1 MFGRKK
7 TKLQKDLDIL
17 EEMAEDLSNYL
28 RTDALFGPMGPNRPK
43 MTLGGYLMREHR
55 LLALQGSLTQPEKN
69 RLLKARQTF
78 ENTVMEWVVATE
90 KKAIQEI
97 EARMR
102 QWQETIRDLR
112 ENAVKHWPYYHTA
125 VEARV
130 MLELLHQLLS
140 SSPFQANDELKSRL
154 AVLDQALFVAWYSDA
169 SAFVWDEE
177 WVSAYPAADF
187 EFLYGKPR
195 HGAIK

>member
-55 LLALQGSLTQPEKN
+55 LLALQGNLSQPEKN

-90 KKAIQEI
+90 KKAVQEI

-130 MLELLHQLLS
+130 MLALLLKLLS
-140 SSPFQANDELKSRL
+140 SPPFKANEELANRL

-169 SAFVWDEE
+169 RAFVWDED
-177 WVSAYPAADF
+177 WASAYPAAEF

-195 HGAIK
+195 NSGIQ

>member
-1 MFGRKK
+1 MFGPKK

-17 EEMAEDLSNYL
+17 EEMAEGMSSYLKSNS
-28 RTDALFGPMGPNRPK
+28 LFGPMGPNRPK

-55 LLALQGSLTQPEKN
+55 LLALQDTLSQDEQN

-78 ENTVMEWVVATE
+78 ENTVMAWVVATE
-90 KKAIQEI
+90 SKAVQEI

-102 QWQETIRDLR
+102 QWQESIRDLR
-112 ENAVKHWPYYHTA
+112 ENAAKHWPYFKTA

-130 MLELLHQLLS
+130 MLHLLINMLSNPPFKLNSELS
-140 SSPFQANDELKSRL
+140 VRVA
-154 AVLDQALFVAWYSDA
+154 ALDQAFFASWSSDA
-169 SAFVWDEE
+169 SRFVWDED
-177 WVSAYPAADF
+177 WASAYPAAEF

-195 HGAIK
+195 SSAVK